1 MKAISLLIVVV
12 AAGCGM
18 KGDYSETT
26 AEYNIPREMKAD
38 STAASATSAE
48 SAMTAATGDAAAVER
63 KIIYTAEV
71 DLVVEDFGPLPE
83 KIDRLVQQFDA
94 YVARSN
100 VSGMPGQPRRGV
112 WTVRV
117 PVSRYG
123 EFLAAARQL
132 GEVKSVR
139 SDSKDVTAEFFDVD
153 ARIRNKQREEER
165 LIKLLDDVTGK
176 LQDILE
182 VERELSRVRG
192 EIEQF
197 QGRMRV
203 LKDLTAMTTVEIRVE
218 EIRNY
223 VPESPEAPT
232 LWNAGSASVRRFDR
246 QSRLGGPGIL
256 DHLGRCPALVGCSYR
271 RGFGG
276 TRLETPS
283 PAAADI
289 VARNWKPARLAGM
302 LVSFPVRRQ
311 K

>member
-1 MKAISLLIVVV
+1 MKAILLLIVVV

-18 KGDYSETT
+18 KADYSETT
-26 AEYNIPREMKAD
+26 AEYNIPGEMKAD
-38 STAASATSAE
+38 STAVAATSAE

-112 WTVRV
+112 WTIRV
-117 PVSRYG
+117 PVPRYG
-123 EFLAAARQL
+123 EFLAEARQL

-197 QGRMRV
+197 QGRLRV
-203 LKDLTAMTTVEIRVE
+203 LKDLTAMTTVEIRVD

-232 LWNAGSASVRRFDR
+232 YGMRVRRAFAGSIASLVSAGQEF
-246 QSRLGGPGIL
+246 SI
-256 DHLGRCPALVGCSYR
+256 ALVAALPWLAVLSVMALVALALR
-271 RGFGG
+271 R
-276 TRLETPS
+276 L
-283 PAAADI
+283 
-289 VARNWKPARLAGM
+289 L
-302 LVSFPVRRQ
+302 RRRRT
-311 K
+311 

>member
-1 MKAISLLIVVV
+1 MKALVFLAAVV

-18 KGDYSETT
+18 EADYSEKT
-26 AEYNIPREMKAD
+26 AERMLPAASEAD
-38 STAASATSAE
+38 STSASATSAE
-48 SAMTAATGDAAAVER
+48 SATTATIDSVPAIER

-83 KIDRLVQQFDA
+83 GIDRLAQRFDA

-100 VSGMPGQPRRGV
+100 ISGMPGQPRRGA

-117 PVSRYG
+117 PVARYG
-123 EFLAAARQL
+123 EFLAEARQL

-165 LIKLLDDVTGK
+165 LIKLLEDVTGK

-203 LKDLTAMTTVEIRVE
+203 LKDLTSMTTVEIRVE
-218 EIRNY
+218 EIRDY

-232 LWNAGSASVRRFDR
+232 YGVRVRRALAGSIA
-246 QSRLGGPGIL
+246 
-256 DHLGRCPALVGCSYR
+256 
-271 RGFGG
+271 
-276 TRLETPS
+276 
-283 PAAADI
+283 
-289 VARNWKPARLAGM
+289 N
-302 LVSFPVRRQ
+302 LVSAGQEFSIAAVAALPWLAILCVLAFVALALRRLFRRRRT
-311 K
+311 

>member
-1 MKAISLLIVVV
+1 MKALVFLVAVV
-12 AAGCGM
+12 AAGCGREA
-18 KGDYSETT
+18 DYSDTT
-26 AEYNIPREMKAD
+26 AEYMIPPASEAD
-38 STAASATSAE
+38 STSALSTSADSAT
-48 SAMTAATGDAAAVER
+48 TATIDNAAAIER

-83 KIDRLVQQFDA
+83 GIDRLAQRFDA

-100 VSGMPGQPRRGV
+100 ISGMPGQPRRGV

-117 PVSRYG
+117 PVARYG
-123 EFLAAARQL
+123 EFLAEARQL

-165 LIKLLDDVTGK
+165 LIKLLEDVTGK

-192 EIEQF
+192 EIEQL

-203 LKDLTAMTTVEIRVE
+203 LKDLTSMTTVEIRVE

-232 LWNAGSASVRRFDR
+232 YGVRVRRALAGSIANLVSAGQEF
-246 QSRLGGPGIL
+246 SI
-256 DHLGRCPALVGCSYR
+256 ALVAALPWLAVLSVMALVALALR
-271 RGFGG
+271 R
-276 TRLETPS
+276 LLP
-283 PAAADI
+283 
-289 VARNWKPARLAGM
+289 
-302 LVSFPVRRQ
+302 RRRT
-311 K
+311 